1 MWNSKCST
9 QTSFRDYLGALQC
22 CRSENPTDLG
32 MLSSTSFLVDYPFD
46 KRPHPGALN
55 AFERFSCWAQTVVRS
70 DDDVVLQRRTVE
82 LPASSEVVESHV
94 TNYLHQEEALEGV
107 RKRYPARQGIQLD
120 EKLGTVKKNWA
131 DSVTTMF
138 PPQSNLA
145 HDPAVFA
152 AEPTPDVTVGRLSDL
167 LGFKLPATAQHQST
181 MNRNPNLTRNEVTP

>member
-22 CRSENPTDLG
+22 CRSENPTDLR

-70 DDDVVLQRRTVE
+70 DDDVVSQPRTVE
-82 LPASSEVVESHV
+82 LSASSEVVES
-94 TNYLHQEEALEGV
+94 
-107 RKRYPARQGIQLD
+107 
-120 EKLGTVKKNWA
+120 
-131 DSVTTMF
+131 